1 MIHFI
6 AIPATLFFG
15 AMLGMLVMALCR
27 AGRDN

>member
-15 AMLGMLVMALCR
+15 VILGMLVIGLCR